1 MIEQIISRRL
11 QIPLHQVQG
20 TVRLLREG
28 ATIPFI
34 SRYRKEATGSLDEVQ
49 VASVKEWLDRLTE
62 LETRKQTVLTTI
74 EGQGR
79 LTPELRRRIAEC
91 WDAVELEDIYLPYKP
106 KRRTRATVARERGLE
121 PLAEI
126 ILAQQSRNVVQQ
138 ARRFVSAEV
147 PTPEEALA
155 GACDIVAER
164 ISEDE
169 RARNTLRRTFAREG
183 IVHSKL
189 VKGKETEGA
198 KYADYFDAATPLRSI
213 SSHRF
218 LAMRRGE
225 EEGILKIAVDV
236 DAEHCIESLRRLFVR
251 PGSATREWMEA
262 AVADS
267 FKRLIRPSIETEQLA
282 AAKEKADDEAIR
294 VFAEN
299 LRQLLLSSPL
309 GQKRVVAIDPGFR
322 TGCKVVALDAQG
334 NLLHHTVISPPPPQ
348 SRTAEA
354 AETLRRLAARYR
366 TEAMAIGDGTAGR
379 ETEQFV
385 RGLKLQGVEL
395 YTVSED
401 GLTWT
406 VTIREDAVFTDGE
419 PLTAADVA
427 FTYNTVK
434 SSSSVNDFTML
445 DFAEAADDTTVVFH
459 MTRPFSIWPYTMAIV
474 GIVPEHA
481 YDPTTYGANPIGS
494 GRYELVQWDRGQ
506 QVILEANPDY
516 YGEAP
521 EIQRV
526 VILFMEEDAAFLA
539 AQAGQVDVAYTS
551 ATYSDQTIDGYTLAA
566 YDSVDNRGFNLPA
579 VPAGTDSRGRAVG
592 NDFTAD
598 VRVRRAINIGI
609 DRQEMIDHVLN
620 GHGSPAYSVCD
631 NLPWYNPASEVSY
644 DPEGAAALLDEA
656 GWLLDDDGYR
666 YKDGIRAELDLLY
679 STGDSVRQA
688 LCADFAGQLE
698 ELGIACTLEG
708 VGWDTAYDRA
718 LSQPLIWG
726 WGAHTPME
734 LYNLYHTIGDT
745 SSAQYSPYA
754 NPAVDRY
761 MDQALASTD
770 LEASYELWQLAQW
783 DGTAGVTQEGDI
795 PWVWLV
801 NVDHLYWV
809 RDGLRIAEQKIHPHG
824 HGWSIVNNVDRWSWE
839 LPAENP

>member
-20 TVRLLREG
+20 TVCLLREG

-198 KYADYFDAATPLRSI
+198 KYADYFDAETPLRSI

-262 AVADS
+262 AVADA

-334 NLLHHTVISPPPPQ
+334 NLLHNTTVYPHPPQ
-348 SRTAEA
+348 GRAAEA
-354 AETLRRLAARYR
+354 AETLKSLAARYKA
-366 TEAMAIGDGTAGR
+366 EAFAIGDGTAGR
-379 ETEQFV
+379 ETEQLV
-385 RGLKLQGVEL
+385 RGLGLDGVEVFM
-395 YTVSED
+395 VSED
-401 GLTWT
+401 GASVYSASAAAREEFPDYDVT
-406 VTIREDAVFTDGE
+406 VRGAVSIGRRLID
-419 PLTAADVA
+419 PLSEL
-427 FTYNTVK
+427 VK
-434 SSSSVNDFTML
+434 IDPKSIGVGQYQHSVDPAKL
-445 DFAEAADDTTVVFH
+445 KARLRTVVESCVNRVGVNINTASKH
-459 MTRPFSIWPYTMAIV
+459 ILTYISGLGPVLAQNIV
-474 GIVPEHA
+474 AA
-481 YDPTTYGANPIGS
+481 YYD
-494 GRYELVQWDRGQ
+494 
-506 QVILEANPDY
+506 EA
-516 YGEAP
+516 
-521 EIQRV
+521 
-526 VILFMEEDAAFLA
+526 A
-539 AQAGQVDVAYTS
+539 AQAAEEQFDLVFKQHAVPDDIPEFAADLAPNDEGTVYLAKLIADAGLAAS
-551 ATYSDQTIDGYTLAA
+551 AGEARRLIDGGG
-566 YDSVDNRGFNLPA
+566 VKVNGEP
-579 VPAGTDSRGRAVG
+579 VPAK
-592 NDFTAD
+592 
-598 VRVRRAINIGI
+598 
-609 DRQEMIDHVLN
+609 
-620 GHGSPAYSVCD
+620 
-631 NLPWYNPASEVSY
+631 SY
-644 DPEGAAALLDEA
+644 
-656 GWLLDDDGYR
+656 
-666 YKDGIRAELDLLY
+666 
-679 STGDSVRQA
+679 
-688 LCADFAGQLE
+688 
-698 ELGIACTLEG
+698 
-708 VGWDTAYDRA
+708 
-718 LSQPLIWG
+718 
-726 WGAHTPME
+726 
-734 LYNLYHTIGDT
+734 
-745 SSAQYSPYA
+745 
-754 NPAVDRY
+754 
-761 MDQALASTD
+761 
-770 LEASYELWQLAQW
+770 
-783 DGTAGVTQEGDI
+783 
-795 PWVWLV
+795 
-801 NVDHLYWV
+801 NVDPAMLAGATLQVGKRKFV
-809 RDGLRIAEQKIHPHG
+809 RL
-824 HGWSIVNNVDRWSWE
+824 V
-839 LPAENP
+839 

>member
-20 TVRLLREG
+20 TVCLLREG

-198 KYADYFDAATPLRSI
+198 KYADYFDAETPLRSI

-282 AAKEKADDEAIR
+282 GAKEKADDEAIR

-309 GQKRVVAIDPGFR
+309 GQKRIVAIDPGFR

-334 NLLHHTVISPPPPQ
+334 NLLHNTTVYPHPPQ
-348 SRTAEA
+348 GRAAEA
-354 AETLRRLAARYR
+354 AETLKSLAARYKA
-366 TEAMAIGDGTAGR
+366 EAFAIGDGTAGR
-379 ETEQFV
+379 ETEQLV
-385 RGLKLQGVEL
+385 RGLGLDGVEVFM
-395 YTVSED
+395 VSED
-401 GLTWT
+401 GAS
-406 VTIREDAVFTDGE
+406 VYSASAAAREEFPDYDVNLRSAISIARRLQDPLAELVKIDPKAIGVGQYQHDMPQKRLDETLGGVVEDCVNAVGVD
-419 PLTAADVA
+419 LNTASASLLGYVSGLNGTTAKNIVA
-427 FTYNTVK
+427 YR
-434 SSSSVNDFTML
+434 
-445 DFAEAADDTTVVFH
+445 EANGAFPDRKCLLKVPKLGPKAYEQCAGFL
-459 MTRPFSIWPYTMAIV
+459 R
-474 GIVPEHA
+474 VPESKNVLDNTGVH
-481 YDPTTYGANPIGS
+481 PESYGAAEKLLALCGC
-494 GRYELVQWDRGQ
+494 GDEDVRRGAVDGLMRKVQ
-506 QVILEANPDY
+506 AM
-516 YGEAP
+516 GEAKVAE
-521 EIQRV
+521 EIGVGVPTLRDV
-526 VILFMEEDAAFLA
+526 VKELMKPGRDLR
-539 AQAGQVDVAYTS
+539 
-551 ATYSDQTIDGYTLAA
+551 SD
-566 YDSVDNRGFNLPA
+566 LPA
-579 VPAGTDSRGRAVG
+579 PILRTDVLDMKDLKPGMVLTGTVRNVIDFGVFVDIGVHQDGLVHISQVCSRFIKHPSEVVAVG
-592 NDFTAD
+592 DIVKVLVLD
-598 VRVRRAINIGI
+598 V
-609 DRQEMIDHVLN
+609 
-620 GHGSPAYSVCD
+620 
-631 NLPWYNPASEVSY
+631 
-644 DPEGAAALLDEA
+644 DEKKH
-656 GWLLDDDGYR
+656 R
-666 YKDGIRAELDLLY
+666 I
-679 STGDSVRQA
+679 S
-688 LCADFAGQLE
+688 
-698 ELGIACTLEG
+698 
-708 VGWDTAYDRA
+708 
-718 LSQPLIWG
+718 LSMKQVK
-726 WGAHTPME
+726 E
-734 LYNLYHTIGDT
+734 
-745 SSAQYSPYA
+745 
-754 NPAVDRY
+754 
-761 MDQALASTD
+761 
-770 LEASYELWQLAQW
+770 
-783 DGTAGVTQEGDI
+783 
-795 PWVWLV
+795 
-801 NVDHLYWV
+801 
-809 RDGLRIAEQKIHPHG
+809 
-824 HGWSIVNNVDRWSWE
+824 
-839 LPAENP
+839 

>member
-20 TVRLLREG
+20 TVCLLREG

-236 DAEHCIESLRRLFVR
+236 DAEHCIESPRRLFVR

-322 TGCKVVALDAQG
+322 TGCKGVALDAQG
-334 NLLHHTVISPPPPQ
+334 NLLHNTTVYPHPPQ
-348 SRTAEA
+348 GRAAEA
-354 AETLRRLAARYR
+354 AETLKSLAARYKA
-366 TEAMAIGDGTAGR
+366 EAFAIGDGTAGR
-379 ETEQFV
+379 ETEQLV
-385 RGLKLQGVEL
+385 RGLGLEGVEVFM
-395 YTVSED
+395 VSED
-401 GLTWT
+401 GASVYSASAAAREEFPDYDVT
-406 VTIREDAVFTDGE
+406 VRGAVSIGRRLID
-419 PLTAADVA
+419 PL
-427 FTYNTVK
+427 
-434 SSSSVNDFTML
+434 S
-445 DFAEAADDTTVVFH
+445 
-459 MTRPFSIWPYTMAIV
+459 
-474 GIVPEHA
+474 
-481 YDPTTYGANPIGS
+481 
-494 GRYELVQWDRGQ
+494 ELVKIDPKSIGVGYCSQRR
-506 QVILEANPDY
+506 P
-516 YGEAP
+516 GEA
-521 EIQRV
+521 QG
-526 VILFMEEDAAFLA
+526 AAPDGRRKLRQPRRRQYQHRLETHPDLHIGAGTRAGAEHRGLPCGERGVQKPQGA
-539 AQAGQVDVAYTS
+539 AQSAAAGSQ
-551 ATYSDQTIDGYTLAA
+551 
-566 YDSVDNRGFNLPA
+566 GFRA
-579 VPAGTDSRGRAVG
+579 GGRVPAGRRRRESAGQQRRAHGIVRRRRADGRRRGRDGRTPANRQTAAQRSLRP
-592 NDFTAD
+592 NDT
-598 VRVRRAINIGI
+598 
-609 DRQEMIDHVLN
+609 
-620 GHGSPAYSVCD
+620 
-631 NLPWYNPASEVSY
+631 
-644 DPEGAAALLDEA
+644 
-656 GWLLDDDGYR
+656 
-666 YKDGIRAELDLLY
+666 
-679 STGDSVRQA
+679 
-688 LCADFAGQLE
+688 
-698 ELGIACTLEG
+698 
-708 VGWDTAYDRA
+708 
-718 LSQPLIWG
+718 
-726 WGAHTPME
+726 
-734 LYNLYHTIGDT
+734 
-745 SSAQYSPYA
+745 
-754 NPAVDRY
+754 
-761 MDQALASTD
+761 
-770 LEASYELWQLAQW
+770 
-783 DGTAGVTQEGDI
+783 
-795 PWVWLV
+795 
-801 NVDHLYWV
+801 
-809 RDGLRIAEQKIHPHG
+809 
-824 HGWSIVNNVDRWSWE
+824 
-839 LPAENP
+839 